1 MRMNLIKR
9 IFTSLFM
16 VAFATTSSFATNYN
30 CDNAQYRKTHPQLCV
45 SNGNNTF
52 LAILGGATLVG
63 VGAALAIQS
72 NGSHGSSS
80 QISNQTNFPRMPL
93 STNIVINYAP
103 SDYVQNEK
111 INAIYTGSLTNGT
124 DIDEATINSIKSLSQ
139 YQRNYRQYNSIDFA
153 YAVARDFTG
162 KNVSAVVLDDF
173 HSIHGDTVYEVFKN
187 IAPDAQVTKQNIAVY
202 ADKLDSFDNIAN
214 VIQSNNYAKIY
225 NSSWQIIST
234 PSNNAATAIYN
245 SQNAPK
251 TYAEAQSYIYDI
263 TGENFITQ
271 LRNTAADNDAI
282 FVWAAG
288 NENQQAESG
297 VLSAIPLAFP
307 DLNGHFVNVVAV
319 DNYNNLA
326 WYSNQCGITQNYCIA
341 APGSGWN
348 TETQSYASGTS
359 FAAPTVSGA
368 IATISEAFPYMTAS
382 QITALLFTTATD
394 LGETGI
400 DSVYGWGLLNME
412 RATQPVGTPRIV
424 LSNNTI
430 QPLSLSNVSA
440 PLANPLKSANIKI
453 AFIDDF
459 GRHFTTNLSNNIKSV
474 PYGRGFDKLRES
486 ENDSVVLF
494 DKIEF
499 GFKQNHLFES
509 NGLVSTK
516 QNQLTQFVGYKNEF
530 KLDNLNFYQNIRF
543 GITHPETEENSL
555 ITNFSNVYTT
565 TAKIG
570 AQYQDL
576 SFEIAIPDTIISGD
590 MYLNVPVNK
599 SANGEIIYNT
609 YGVNLATS
617 PSIEYT
623 LKYNALSATF
633 VKNHNQQDEFFIMA
647 KTKYAF

>member
-16 VAFATTSSFATNYN
+16 VAFATTSSFAVNYN
-30 CDNAQYRKTHPQLCV
+30 CDNAQYRKTHPQLCK
-45 SNGNNTF
+45 SSGNNTF

-72 NGSHGSSS
+72 NGDHGSSS
-80 QISNQTNFPRMPL
+80 QVPRIPL

-103 SDYVQNEK
+103 SDYVKNKK
-111 INAIYTGSLTNGT
+111 INAIYTESLHGGT
-124 DIDEATINSIKSLSQ
+124 DIDETIINSIKSSPK
-139 YQRNYRQYNSIDFA
+139 YQRNYSQYNSIDFA

-162 KNVSAVVLDDF
+162 KNISAVVLDDF
-173 HSIHGDTVYEVFKN
+173 QSVHGDTVYEVFKN
-187 IAPDAQVTKQNIAVY
+187 IAPDAQITKQNIDLKSCNYNSY
-202 ADKLDSFDNIAN
+202 ANA
-214 VIQSNNYAKIY
+214 IQSNNYAKIY
-225 NSSWQIIST
+225 NSSWYITAT
-234 PSNNAATAIYN
+234 PTYNAATAIYN

-251 TYAEAQSYIYDI
+251 TYAEAQSYIYNI

-271 LRNTAADNDAI
+271 LRNSAADNDAI
-282 FVWAAG
+282 FVWVAG
-288 NENQQAESG
+288 NDNQQTESG

-319 DNYNNLA
+319 DNYNKLA

-341 APGSGWN
+341 APGSDWN
-348 TETQSYASGTS
+348 TDTQIHASGTS

-382 QITALLFTTATD
+382 QITALLFTTAED
-394 LGETGI
+394 LGDPGI

-530 KLDNLNFYQNIRF
+530 KIDNLNFYQNIRF

-576 SFEIAIPDTIISGD
+576 SFEVAIPDTIISGD

-609 YGVNLATS
+609 YGVNLATN